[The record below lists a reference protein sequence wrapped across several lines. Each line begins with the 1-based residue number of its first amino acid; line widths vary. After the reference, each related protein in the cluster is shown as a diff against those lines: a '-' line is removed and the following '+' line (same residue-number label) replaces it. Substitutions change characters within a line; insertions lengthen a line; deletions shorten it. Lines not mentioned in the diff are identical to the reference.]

1 MLGRSLSEKND
12 KIGKFDD
19 EKKIQQAWAYI
30 VSEHQ
35 KNGTNYT
42 AENVRIILTS
52 SQEGLGLDKKQLE
65 SLIVHIQKELER
77 KRAAITEDPELE
89 ASIEESAG
97 MRMGMSNYLV
107 IIAVTA
113 LTIMGLIAILTLI
126 LS

>member
-1 MLGRSLSEKND
+1 MNYENK
-12 KIGKFDD
+12 KD
-19 EKKIQQAWAYI
+19 ELNA
-30 VSEHQ
+30 
-35 KNGTNYT
+35 
-42 AENVRIILTS
+42 LM
-52 SQEGLGLDKKQLE
+52 DLE
-65 SLIVHIQKELER
+65 LARKE
-77 KRAAITEDPELE
+77 AAITDNSELE